1 MYANIHRFSFW
12 LTWSTL
18 SLIDAAWCLLM
29 LFDAEWSWF
38 MLFDYDWCW
47 STWLMLI
54 DADSDHAA
62 DAVTPA
68 VAPGVTHF
76 GAYHRPSSG
85 NFSDYYDIK
94 RFLCICFCNVLPHRQ
109 FRCMQIYAWCKS
121 AYLHKICLKMP
132 PDPTHPLPSRSE
144 RRLPDRRPTYN
155 GLLPPVPNID
165 VIITAFLISAANP
178 DTWSLSLLARTMSVK
193 VIMW

>member
-1 MYANIHRFSFW
+1 MIDIVIDWCCLMF
-12 LTWSTL
+12 
-18 SLIDAAWCLLM
+18 IDAI
-29 LFDAEWSWF
+29 
-38 MLFDYDWCW
+38 WCW
-47 STWLMLI
+47 VKLIYALWLWLMLI
-54 DADSDHAA
+54 DLIDVDWCWFRSCCWCCNSSSS
-62 DAVTPA
+62 TRSYTFR
-68 VAPGVTHF
+68 GV
-76 GAYHRPSSG
+76 PSSLKRQ
-85 NFSDYYDIK
+85 FSDYYDIK

>member
-94 RFLCICFCNVLPHRQ
+94 RFYVFAFAMCSHIDSSDVCRYMHGVNLHICTRYVLKCPQTPPTHCPAGVRDVFLTGDPHTTACYPLFPILMWSSRHSWSVLPILTLDH
-109 FRCMQIYAWCKS
+109 CPC
-121 AYLHKICLKMP
+121 
-132 PDPTHPLPSRSE
+132 
-144 RRLPDRRPTYN
+144 
-155 GLLPPVPNID
+155 
-165 VIITAFLISAANP
+165 
-178 DTWSLSLLARTMSVK
+178 
-193 VIMW
+193 